1 LVLID
6 PKRNAFNDLKGSA
19 FLLNPSALV
28 YPDEQPAER
37 VLEKL
42 ADEME
47 RRYKR
52 LQEAGA
58 DTVDRL
64 GYLARVSLPRILCIC
79 DEYFDLINRDRES
92 RIKIEAQIFRLG
104 AKARSAGIHLMIA
117 TQHPNR
123 QTIKGTLDVNLPARV
138 GLKVS
143 KGIDATVLLNRKG
156 AENLLG
162 NGDLLFKNIGEPVRL
177 QSPLLGIEERRHIF
191 APK

>member
-1 LVLID
+1 M
-6 PKRNAFNDLKGSA
+6 
-19 FLLNPSALV
+19 NPSALV
-28 YPDEQPAER
+28 YPDEQPAEG
-37 VLEKL
+37 VLGEL

-64 GYLARVSLPRILCIC
+64 EHQARVSLPRIVCIC
-79 DEYFDLINRDRES
+79 DEYFDLINRDKES
-92 RIKIEAQIFRLG
+92 RKRIEAQIFRLG

-117 TQHPNR
+117 TQNPNR

-143 KGIDATVLLNRKG
+143 KSIDAAVLLNQKG

-162 NGDLLFKNIGEPVRL
+162 NGVSAVQEH
-177 QSPLLGIEERRHIF
+177 RR
-191 APK
+191 ACKTPKPAAEH